1 MPATRSSRPTWRRWL
16 AGGAILALG
25 RIAHEAAL
33 RALGLAPRRFVFA
46 HGARHSLPGGASL
59 FDSYHCSRYNTN
71 TGRLTEPMFHA
82 VFDDIAAYLRRR
94 AARAALPNMNTRSGE
109 PAAAAP
115 SPFDARELIASLPHR
130 PGVYRMFDAAG
141 ATLYVGKARD
151 LKKRVS
157 SYFQKSAHET
167 RIAVMLAQVARVET
181 TVTRSEGEA
190 LLLENNLIKSE
201 EPRYNILFR
210 DDKSYPYV
218 CLTGDRFPQL
228 RFHRGRLDRKNR
240 YFGPFP
246 SAGAV
251 REGMALL
258 QKVFQLR
265 TCENTVFAN
274 RSRPCMLHQIQRCS
288 APCVGLVA
296 EADYREDVQGAV
308 LFLQGKADQVL
319 AQLKVQMDEAAAAL
333 AFERAARLRDKITRL
348 AQLQARQFVE
358 SATAGDI
365 DVVAAAAEQGIVAV
379 NVVMIRGG
387 RHVGDRTFFPQH
399 ADAGQ
404 FPEVVAAFLEQHYVE
419 RPVPPTIVV
428 PDAADHAALAEVL
441 SAQSGQRV
449 EIVDNPGGERRVWLA
464 MAVQNAGFAIRQKLA
479 QKATQD
485 DRLAALQTALGLPA
499 SAQRIECFDV
509 SHTMGE
515 RAVASCVIFDRLA
528 MQTSE
533 YRRFN
538 VEPAQGGDDYAAMR
552 EALTRRCAR
561 IVAGEFPVPD
571 LFVIDG
577 GKGQVAVAAEVLAEQ
592 GLHDTRLIGVAKGPE
607 RKAGQE
613 DIVFPERAEVL
624 NLPPDHPGLHLLQ
637 QIRDE
642 AHRFAIQGHR
652 ARRGKA
658 RTTSTLQEIAGVGSR
673 KRQAL
678 LTHFGGLRGV
688 QSASVDDLARVPGI
702 SRALAERIFAQLH

>member
-1 MPATRSSRPTWRRWL
+1 MTKVSRLSKVTSAGPA
-16 AGGAILALG
+16 
-25 RIAHEAAL
+25 
-33 RALGLAPRRFVFA
+33 
-46 HGARHSLPGGASL
+46 
-59 FDSYHCSRYNTN
+59 
-71 TGRLTEPMFHA
+71 
-82 VFDDIAAYLRRR
+82 
-94 AARAALPNMNTRSGE
+94 E
-109 PAAAAP
+109 PAAAPA
-115 SPFDARELIASLPHR
+115 FDATELLRSLPHR

-141 ATLYVGKARD
+141 ETLYVGKARD

-167 RIAVMLAQVARVET
+167 RIALMLSHVARVET

-190 LLLENNLIKSE
+190 LLLENNLIKAE

-218 CLTGDRFPQL
+218 CLTGDPFPQL
-228 RFHRGRLDRKNR
+228 RFHRGKLDRQHR

-274 RSRPCMLHQIQRCS
+274 RSRPCMLYQIQRCS
-288 APCVGLVA
+288 APCVGFVND
-296 EADYREDVQGAV
+296 ADYREDVQSAV
-308 LFLQGKADQVL
+308 LFLQGKASEVR
-319 AQLKVQMDEAAAAL
+319 AQLQTQMDEASAAL
-333 AFERAARLRDKITRL
+333 EFERAARLRDKITRL
-348 AQLQARQFVE
+348 TQLQARQFVE

-365 DVVAAAAEQGIVAV
+365 DVVAAAAEQGLVAV

-399 ADAGQ
+399 AD
-404 FPEVVAAFLEQHYVE
+404 PEQLPDVVPAFLEQHYVE

-428 PDAADHAALAEVL
+428 PESPDQAALAEVL
-441 SAQSGQRV
+441 SAQAGQRV
-449 EIVDNPGGERRVWLA
+449 DIVGNPGGERRVWLK
-464 MAVQNAGFAIRQKLA
+464 MALQNAGFAIRQKLA

-485 DRLAALQTALGLPA
+485 DRLAALQAALALPA

-528 MQTSE
+528 MQTGE

-561 IVAGEFPVPD
+561 IVAGEYPAPD
-571 LFVIDG
+571 LLVIDG
-577 GKGQVAVAAEVLAEQ
+577 GKGQVAVAADVLAEQ
-592 GLHDTRLIGVAKGPE
+592 GLHDTRLIGVAKGPS
-607 RKAGQE
+607 RKPGEE
-613 DIVFPERAEVL
+613 DIVFPDRDDVL
-624 NLPPDHPGLHLLQ
+624 NLPADHPGLHLLQ

-652 ARRGKA
+652 ARRAKA
-658 RTTSTLQEIAGVGSR
+658 RTTSMLQEIEGVGAR

-678 LTHFGGLRGV
+678 LAHFGGLKGV
-688 QSASVDDLARVPGI
+688 QAAGVDDLARVPGI
-702 SRALAERIFAQLH
+702 SRALAERIFALLH